1 MTTETAYVIEVDDL
15 AAGIVVR
22 EDRRYRFY
30 SSNARFQA
38 LDGAMFRKPMAA
50 WQAART
56 VLSRTDDRQGPW
68 RSQR

>member
-1 MTTETAYVIEVDDL
+1 MTDQSAYVIEVDDL

-30 SSNARFQA
+30 SSNVRFQT

-50 WQAART
+50 WQAARAL
-56 VLSRTDDRQGPW
+56 LSRAEDRRGPW

>member
-1 MTTETAYVIEVDDL
+1 MTNGSAYVIEVDDL

-30 SSNARFQA
+30 SSNARFRM

-56 VLSRTDDRQGPW
+56 VVSQADDRQGPW
-68 RSQR
+68 RSER